1 MGLILASNSP
11 RRKAILQR
19 EGIAFTAIS
28 PNFEEEQIRRSKPEI
43 YVMQLAYQKAMRV
56 REQHPKDVILAAD
69 TVVVLGEEI
78 LGKPRDRKD
87 AESMLSRLRGRTHR
101 VLSGYCILG
110 KEKYVDYEETRV
122 HFPDFSDESMAA
134 YLDRDLYADKA
145 GAYGLQDIT
154 EFTVQIDGSYDNV
167 VGLPVEA
174 IRAHL

>member
-43 YVMQLAYQKAMRV
+43 YVMQLAYQKAI
-56 REQHPKDVILAAD
+56 REREHHQKDVILAAD

-110 KEKYVDYEETRV
+110 KEKYVDYE
-122 HFPDFSDESMAA
+122 
-134 YLDRDLYADKA
+134 
-145 GAYGLQDIT
+145 
-154 EFTVQIDGSYDNV
+154 
-167 VGLPVEA
+167 
-174 IRAHL
+174 